1 MAKSQNFP
9 LAQPAQVDAAVDG
22 QLARVDPA
30 LAKFDS
36 LPDAAHVR
44 LPVVLAL
51 YACSRATAWRHVKAG
66 LIPAPVKFSERIT
79 AWNVG
84 VLRKHLMKMN

>member
-1 MAKSQNFP
+1 MAKSQNFT

-51 YACSRATAWRHVKAG
+51 YAC
-66 LIPAPVKFSERIT
+66 LY
-79 AWNVG
+79 
-84 VLRKHLMKMN
+84 

>member
-1 MAKSQNFP
+1 MAKSQNFT

-51 YACSRATAWRHVKAG
+51 YACSRATGWRHVKAG

>member
-1 MAKSQNFP
+1 MAKSQNFT

-36 LPDAAHVR
+36 LPDAAQASFR
-44 LPVVLAL
+44 VL
-51 YACSRATAWRHVKAG
+51 
-66 LIPAPVKFSERIT
+66 FQ
-79 AWNVG
+79 
-84 VLRKHLMKMN
+84 